1 MIYFAFVH
9 SQILY
14 VIEVYVNTF
23 STYLIKL
30 SVLNNKLLRI
40 LQHKSIKTPNI
51 ELYETYSTLP
61 VRLLHN
67 FQILI
72 LMHKYVYHRD
82 PVPSVFSSY
91 FEENTLIHYQYSTK
105 TYFIFLLYPLNMEKG
120 PSNIKV
126 LNFGIIFL
134 SILRKLNHCSL
145 LRIKYKNL
153 YYSLRFNDLYLY

>member
-91 FEENTLIHYQYSTK
+91 FEENTLIHYQ
-105 TYFIFLLYPLNMEKG
+105 
-120 PSNIKV
+120 
-126 LNFGIIFL
+126 
-134 SILRKLNHCSL
+134 SILD
-145 LRIKYKNL
+145 KNIFHI
-153 YYSLRFNDLYLY
+153 SFVSSE